1 MGHIFRLKRAGAV
14 ATKTTIVGWS
24 NSTATTYN
32 HGYVDGI
39 SDATTTQNEITSIPS
54 PFARIELVKEAFGKI
69 IPGTLNQMSVDDVK
83 SLLSGNTIYHKMV
96 SDTLDV
102 AQIFFSYPTMQD

>member
-14 ATKTTIVGWS
+14 ATKTTIVDWS

-54 PFARIELVKEAFGKI
+54 PFARIELASEEHWHRASAPETAAIMRNSFFTFMILQQKKRAR
-69 IPGTLNQMSVDDVK
+69 Q
-83 SLLSGNTIYHKMV
+83 SGERRLTRKR
-96 SDTLDV
+96 S
-102 AQIFFSYPTMQD
+102 

>member
-32 HGYVDGI
+32 LGMLM
-39 SDATTTQNEITSIPS
+39 E
-54 PFARIELVKEAFGKI
+54 
-69 IPGTLNQMSVDDVK
+69 
-83 SLLSGNTIYHKMV
+83 SL
-96 SDTLDV
+96 
-102 AQIFFSYPTMQD
+102 MQQLRKTK

>member
-39 SDATTTQNEITSIPS
+39 SDATTTQNEITSILRLCEN
-54 PFARIELVKEAFGKI
+54 RIGER
-69 IPGTLNQMSVDDVK
+69 
-83 SLLSGNTIYHKMV
+83 SLW
-96 SDTLDV
+96 
-102 AQIFFSYPTMQD
+102 

>member
-32 HGYVDGI
+32 HGYVDGSLMQQLRKTKYI
-39 SDATTTQNEITSIPS
+39 N
-54 PFARIELVKEAFGKI
+54 PFAFCENRIGER
-69 IPGTLNQMSVDDVK
+69 
-83 SLLSGNTIYHKMV
+83 SLW
-96 SDTLDV
+96 
-102 AQIFFSYPTMQD
+102 

>member
-39 SDATTTQNEITSIPS
+39 SDATTTQNEITLKS
-54 PFARIELVKEAFGKI
+54 ATI
-69 IPGTLNQMSVDDVK
+69 IQYTIKGRFMSR
-83 SLLSGNTIYHKMV
+83 
-96 SDTLDV
+96 
-102 AQIFFSYPTMQD
+102 